1 MHGKLPYVIIQP
13 CYICNSSD
21 HQNGC
26 HQIRLS
32 VALPFQAIDQHL
44 HDSSRLLFQLPN
56 RKGTWRTTKGVNK
69 VAGYSRL
76 LFFRHCVTPPIDR
89 PPWTTP
95 KTQRSSGTWTTMAS
109 SKLATV
115 GILSLGDMGSG
126 IAKLLVAKGFSVVTN
141 GSGRSKET
149 LERAQAAGVTN
160 LPTDTDL
167 VKQCDVI
174 LSVVPP
180 RDAEITAQRIIDA
193 MQFITKEQLYFADM
207 NAVAPS
213 TIKAMS
219 KSIQRGQVPITL
231 IDGSILGGPPKP
243 KKVDAP
249 ATAAP
254 GTSASAGG
262 DWDMPLMPTSG
273 PVQIANIPGYGAR
286 LAETLNVKHISPDIG
301 ASSGLKMC
309 YASLSKGYAAIA
321 IQSFTT
327 AQRMGVLEPLREA
340 LQDTVPGRVKQTE
353 NALTGMPP
361 KAYRW
366 VREMEEIAKTH
377 AEEGGF
383 EDYLFKGAAGVFKA
397 VAQDTVLGQEKVGD
411 RKRGRTAEDVA
422 AAMAEG
428 MEKRRKKMD

>member
-1 MHGKLPYVIIQP
+1 
-13 CYICNSSD
+13 
-21 HQNGC
+21 
-26 HQIRLS
+26 
-32 VALPFQAIDQHL
+32 
-44 HDSSRLLFQLPN
+44 
-56 RKGTWRTTKGVNK
+56 
-69 VAGYSRL
+69 
-76 LFFRHCVTPPIDR
+76 
-89 PPWTTP
+89 
-95 KTQRSSGTWTTMAS
+95 MAS
-109 SKLATV
+109 SKLATI
-115 GILSLGDMGSG
+115 GIISLGEMGTG
-126 IAKLLVAKGFSVVTN
+126 IAKLLVAKGFSVATN

-149 LERAQAAGVTN
+149 LERAQAASVTN
-160 LPTDTDL
+160 LPSDTDL
-167 VKQCDVI
+167 VKKCDVI

-180 RDAEITAQRIIDA
+180 RDAENTAQRVIDA
-193 MQFITKEQLYFADM
+193 MQFITKEQQLYFADM

-213 TIKAMS
+213 TIKAMER
-219 KSIQRGQVPITL
+219 SIKRAQVPVTL

-243 KKVDAP
+243 KPKEAGSP
-249 ATAAP
+249 AAA
-254 GTSASAGG
+254 GGAGAEAGG
-262 DWDMPLMPTSG
+262 DWDMPLLPTSG
-273 PVQIANIPGYGAR
+273 PVQLADIPGYGTR
-286 LAETLNVKHISPDIG
+286 LAEVLNVRHISPDIG

-397 VAQDTVLGQEKVGD
+397 VAQDTVLGEEKVGQ

>member
-1 MHGKLPYVIIQP
+1 
-13 CYICNSSD
+13 
-21 HQNGC
+21 
-26 HQIRLS
+26 
-32 VALPFQAIDQHL
+32 
-44 HDSSRLLFQLPN
+44 
-56 RKGTWRTTKGVNK
+56 
-69 VAGYSRL
+69 
-76 LFFRHCVTPPIDR
+76 
-89 PPWTTP
+89 
-95 KTQRSSGTWTTMAS
+95 MAP

-126 IAKLLVAKGFSVVTN
+126 IAKLLVAKGFSVATN

-149 LERAQAAGVTN
+149 LQRAQAAGVMN

-180 RDAEITAQRIIDA
+180 RDAEDTAQRIIDA
-193 MQFITKEQLYFADM
+193 LQFITKKQLYFADM

-219 KSIQRGQVPITL
+219 KSIQRAQVPITL
-231 IDGSILGGPPKP
+231 IDGSIIGGPPKP
-243 KKVDAP
+243 KEAGT
-249 ATAAP
+249 AAAAAAP
-254 GTSASAGG
+254 GTGASAGG

-273 PVQIANIPGYGAR
+273 PVQIADIPGYGAT

-383 EDYLFKGAAGVFKA
+383 EDFLFKGAAGVFKA

-428 MEKRRKKMD
+428 MEKRRKKID

>member
-1 MHGKLPYVIIQP
+1 
-13 CYICNSSD
+13 
-21 HQNGC
+21 
-26 HQIRLS
+26 
-32 VALPFQAIDQHL
+32 
-44 HDSSRLLFQLPN
+44 
-56 RKGTWRTTKGVNK
+56 
-69 VAGYSRL
+69 
-76 LFFRHCVTPPIDR
+76 
-89 PPWTTP
+89 
-95 KTQRSSGTWTTMAS
+95 MAS

-115 GILSLGDMGSG
+115 GILSVGDMGMG
-126 IAKLLVAKGFSVVTN
+126 IAKLLVAKGFSVATN

-149 LERAQAAGVTN
+149 LERVQAASVTN
-160 LPTDTDL
+160 LSSDTDL
-167 VKQCDVI
+167 VKECDVI

-180 RDAEITAQRIIDA
+180 RDAEGTAQRIIDA
-193 MQFITKEQLYFADM
+193 MQFVTKGQLYFADM

-213 TIKAMS
+213 TIKAMA
-219 KSIQRGQVPITL
+219 KNINRAQVPITL

-243 KKVDAP
+243 KETDSTP
-249 ATAAP
+249 SG

-273 PVQIANIPGYGAR
+273 PVQIAEIPGYGAR

-340 LQDTVPGRVKQTE
+340 LQDTAPGRVKQTE

-383 EDYLFKGAAGVFKA
+383 EDYLFKGAAGVFQA
-397 VAQDTVLGQEKVGD
+397 VAQDTVLGQEKVGQ

>member
-1 MHGKLPYVIIQP
+1 
-13 CYICNSSD
+13 
-21 HQNGC
+21 
-26 HQIRLS
+26 
-32 VALPFQAIDQHL
+32 
-44 HDSSRLLFQLPN
+44 
-56 RKGTWRTTKGVNK
+56 
-69 VAGYSRL
+69 
-76 LFFRHCVTPPIDR
+76 
-89 PPWTTP
+89 
-95 KTQRSSGTWTTMAS
+95 MAS

-115 GILSLGDMGSG
+115 GILSIGDMGMG
-126 IAKLLVAKGFSVVTN
+126 IAKLLVAKGFSVATN

-149 LERAQAAGVTN
+149 LERVKAASVTN
-160 LPTDTDL
+160 LSSDADL

-180 RDAEITAQRIIDA
+180 RDAENTAQRVIDA
-193 MQFITKEQLYFADM
+193 MQFVAKERLYFADM

-213 TIKAMS
+213 TIKAME
-219 KSIQRGQVPITL
+219 KGIKRAQVPVTL

-243 KKVDAP
+243 KETGS
-249 ATAAP
+249 TASA
-254 GTSASAGG
+254 GTSASAAG
-262 DWDMPLMPTSG
+262 DWDLPLMPTSG
-273 PVQIANIPGYGAR
+273 PAQIADIPGYGAR
-286 LAETLNVKHISPDIG
+286 LAETLNMKHISPDIG

-340 LQDTVPGRVKQTE
+340 LQDTVPARVKQTE

-397 VAQDTVLGQEKVGD
+397 VAQDTVLGEEKVGQ

>member
-1 MHGKLPYVIIQP
+1 
-13 CYICNSSD
+13 
-21 HQNGC
+21 
-26 HQIRLS
+26 
-32 VALPFQAIDQHL
+32 
-44 HDSSRLLFQLPN
+44 
-56 RKGTWRTTKGVNK
+56 
-69 VAGYSRL
+69 
-76 LFFRHCVTPPIDR
+76 
-89 PPWTTP
+89 
-95 KTQRSSGTWTTMAS
+95 MAS
-109 SKLATV
+109 SKLATI
-115 GILSLGDMGSG
+115 GILSLGEMGTG
-126 IAKLLVAKGFSVVTN
+126 IARLLMAKGFSVATN

-160 LPTDTDL
+160 LPSDTDL

-180 RDAEITAQRIIDA
+180 RDAEDTAQRIIDA
-193 MQFITKEQLYFADM
+193 MQFVTREQLYLADL

-213 TIKAMS
+213 TIKAMA
-219 KSIQRGQVPITL
+219 KSIKMAQVPVTL

-243 KKVDAP
+243 KE
-249 ATAAP
+249 AASSA
-254 GTSASAGG
+254 GGGNSASAGG
-262 DWDMPLMPTSG
+262 DWDKPLMPTSG
-273 PVQIANIPGYGAR
+273 PVQVAEIPGYGAR
-286 LAETLNVKHISPDIG
+286 LAETLNLKHISPDIG

-327 AQRMGVLEPLREA
+327 AQRLGVLEPLREA
-340 LQDTVPGRVKQTE
+340 LLDTVPGRVKQTE

-397 VAQDTVLGQEKVGD
+397 VAQDTVLGQEKVGQ

>member
-1 MHGKLPYVIIQP
+1 
-13 CYICNSSD
+13 
-21 HQNGC
+21 
-26 HQIRLS
+26 
-32 VALPFQAIDQHL
+32 
-44 HDSSRLLFQLPN
+44 
-56 RKGTWRTTKGVNK
+56 
-69 VAGYSRL
+69 
-76 LFFRHCVTPPIDR
+76 
-89 PPWTTP
+89 
-95 KTQRSSGTWTTMAS
+95 MAS

-115 GILSLGDMGSG
+115 GILSLGEMGSG
-126 IAKLLVAKGFSVVTN
+126 IAKLLVAKGFSVATN

-180 RDAEITAQRIIDA
+180 RDAEDTAQRIIDA

-219 KSIQRGQVPITL
+219 KSIQRAQVPINL

-243 KKVDAP
+243 KEADTPQA
-249 ATAAP
+249 AAP
-254 GTSASAGG
+254 GTSASAGA

-273 PVQIANIPGYGAR
+273 PVQIADIPGYGAR

-327 AQRMGVLEPLREA
+327 AQRLGVLEPLREA

-366 VREMEEIAKTH
+366 VREMEEIAKTRKQ
-377 AEEGGF
+377 
-383 EDYLFKGAAGVFKA
+383 LL
-397 VAQDTVLGQEKVGD
+397 DTTFTLS
-411 RKRGRTAEDVA
+411 RTN
-422 AAMAEG
+422 MPYS
-428 MEKRRKKMD
+428 

>member
-1 MHGKLPYVIIQP
+1 
-13 CYICNSSD
+13 
-21 HQNGC
+21 
-26 HQIRLS
+26 
-32 VALPFQAIDQHL
+32 
-44 HDSSRLLFQLPN
+44 
-56 RKGTWRTTKGVNK
+56 
-69 VAGYSRL
+69 
-76 LFFRHCVTPPIDR
+76 
-89 PPWTTP
+89 
-95 KTQRSSGTWTTMAS
+95 MAS
-109 SKLATV
+109 SKLATI
-115 GILSLGDMGSG
+115 GILSLGEMGTG
-126 IAKLLVAKGFSVVTN
+126 IAKLLVAEGFSVATN

-149 LERAQAAGVTN
+149 LERAQAAGVIN

-180 RDAEITAQRIIDA
+180 RDAETTAQRVVDA
-193 MQFITKEQLYFADM
+193 MQFVTREQLYFADM

-213 TIKAMS
+213 TIKAMA
-219 KSIQRGQVPITL
+219 KSIMMAQVPVTL

-243 KKVDAP
+243 KEAGSP
-249 ATAAP
+249 ADG

-262 DWDMPLMPTSG
+262 DWDKPLMPTSG
-273 PVQIANIPGYGAR
+273 PVQVSEIPGYGGR
-286 LAETLNVKHISPDIG
+286 LAETLNLKHISPDIG

-327 AQRMGVLEPLREA
+327 AQRLGVLEPLREA

-383 EDYLFKGAAGVFKA
+383 EDSLFKGAAGVFKA
-397 VAQDTVLGQEKVGD
+397 VSQDAVLGQEKVGQ

>member
-1 MHGKLPYVIIQP
+1 
-13 CYICNSSD
+13 
-21 HQNGC
+21 
-26 HQIRLS
+26 
-32 VALPFQAIDQHL
+32 
-44 HDSSRLLFQLPN
+44 
-56 RKGTWRTTKGVNK
+56 
-69 VAGYSRL
+69 
-76 LFFRHCVTPPIDR
+76 
-89 PPWTTP
+89 
-95 KTQRSSGTWTTMAS
+95 MAS

-149 LERAQAAGVTN
+149 LERAQGAGATN

-180 RDAEITAQRIIDA
+180 RDAEETAQRIIDA
-193 MQFITKEQLYFADM
+193 IQFITKEQLYFADM

-213 TIKAMS
+213 TIKAIS
-219 KSIQRGQVPITL
+219 KTIQRAQVPITL

-243 KKVDAP
+243 KEAGGP
-249 ATAAP
+249 AAVAP

-273 PVQIANIPGYGAR
+273 PVRLSEIPGYGAR
-286 LAETLNVKHISPDIG
+286 LAETLNVRHISPDIG

-340 LQDTVPGRVKQTE
+340 LQETVPGRVKQTE
-353 NALTGMPP
+353 KALTGMPP

>member
-1 MHGKLPYVIIQP
+1 M
-13 CYICNSSD
+13 
-21 HQNGC
+21 
-26 HQIRLS
+26 
-32 VALPFQAIDQHL
+32 
-44 HDSSRLLFQLPN
+44 
-56 RKGTWRTTKGVNK
+56 
-69 VAGYSRL
+69 
-76 LFFRHCVTPPIDR
+76 
-89 PPWTTP
+89 
-95 KTQRSSGTWTTMAS
+95 MAA
-109 SKLATV
+109 SKLATI
-115 GILSLGDMGSG
+115 GIISLGEMGTG
-126 IAKLLVAKGFSVVTN
+126 IAKLLVAKGFSVATN

-149 LERAQAAGVTN
+149 LERAQAAQVTN
-160 LPTDTDL
+160 LPSDTDL

-180 RDAEITAQRIIDA
+180 RDAEETAQRVIDA
-193 MQFITKEQLYFADM
+193 MQFVTKKQQLYFADM

-213 TIKAMS
+213 TIKDMD
-219 KSIQRGQVPITL
+219 KSIKRAQVPVTL

-243 KKVDAP
+243 KEAGSSD
-249 ATAAP
+249 
-254 GTSASAGG
+254 AGG
-262 DWDMPLMPTSG
+262 DWDLPLMPTSG
-273 PVQIANIPGYGAR
+273 PTQVAEIPGYGAK
-286 LAETLNVKHISPDIG
+286 LAETLNLRHISPDIG

-327 AQRMGVLEPLREA
+327 AQRMGVLEPLRQA

-366 VREMEEIAKTH
+366 EREMEEIAKTH
-377 AEEGGF
+377 SEEGGF
-383 EDYLFKGAAGVFKA
+383 EDYLFRGAAGVFRA
-397 VAQDTVLGQEKVGD
+397 VAQDTVLGQEKVGQ

>member
-1 MHGKLPYVIIQP
+1 
-13 CYICNSSD
+13 
-21 HQNGC
+21 
-26 HQIRLS
+26 
-32 VALPFQAIDQHL
+32 
-44 HDSSRLLFQLPN
+44 
-56 RKGTWRTTKGVNK
+56 
-69 VAGYSRL
+69 
-76 LFFRHCVTPPIDR
+76 
-89 PPWTTP
+89 
-95 KTQRSSGTWTTMAS
+95 MAS
-109 SKLATV
+109 SKLATI
-115 GILSLGDMGSG
+115 GILSLGDMGTG
-126 IAKLLVAKGFSVVTN
+126 IAKLLVAKGFSVATN

-149 LERAQAAGVTN
+149 LERAQAASVTN

-180 RDAEITAQRIIDA
+180 RDAEETAQRVIDA
-193 MQFITKEQLYFADM
+193 MQFVTKGQQLYFADM

-213 TIKAMS
+213 TIKAMDR
-219 KSIQRGQVPITL
+219 SIKRAQVPIAL

-243 KKVDAP
+243 KEAGSP
-249 ATAAP
+249 AEAGGA
-254 GTSASAGG
+254 SATAGG
-262 DWDMPLMPTSG
+262 DWDLPLLPTSG
-273 PVQIANIPGYGAR
+273 PVQVADIPGYGAK
-286 LAETLNVKHISPDIG
+286 LAETLNVRHISPDIG

-309 YASLSKGYAAIA
+309 FASLSKGYAAIA

-340 LQDTVPGRVKQTE
+340 LQEIVPGRVKQTE

-383 EDYLFKGAAGVFKA
+383 EDYLFKGAAGVYKA
-397 VAQDTVLGQEKVGD
+397 VAQDTVLGQETVGQ

>member
-1 MHGKLPYVIIQP
+1 MV
-13 CYICNSSD
+13 
-21 HQNGC
+21 
-26 HQIRLS
+26 
-32 VALPFQAIDQHL
+32 V
-44 HDSSRLLFQLPN
+44 
-56 RKGTWRTTKGVNK
+56 GT
-69 VAGYSRL
+69 
-76 LFFRHCVTPPIDR
+76 
-89 PPWTTP
+89 
-95 KTQRSSGTWTTMAS
+95 
-109 SKLATV
+109 
-115 GILSLGDMGSG
+115 G
-126 IAKLLVAKGFSVVTN
+126 IAKLLVAKGFSVATN

-149 LERAQAAGVTN
+149 IERAQAANVTN
-160 LPTDTDL
+160 VPTDTDL

-180 RDAEITAQRIIDA
+180 RDAEDTAQRVIDA
-193 MQFITKEQLYFADM
+193 MQFVTKEQLFFADM

-213 TIKAMS
+213 TIKAMAS
-219 KSIQRGQVPITL
+219 SIKRAQVPITL

-243 KKVDAP
+243 KEAVSP
-249 ATAAP
+249 ATSG
-254 GTSASAGG
+254 GTSVSAGG

-273 PVQIANIPGYGAR
+273 PVQVAEIPGYGPR
-286 LAETLNVKHISPDIG
+286 LAEALNVKHISPDIG

-321 IQSFTT
+321 IQSFAT

-383 EDYLFKGAAGVFKA
+383 EDYLFKGAAGVFRA
-397 VAQDTVLGQEKVGD
+397 VAQDTILGQEKVGQ

-422 AAMAEG
+422 VAMAEG

>member
-1 MHGKLPYVIIQP
+1 
-13 CYICNSSD
+13 
-21 HQNGC
+21 
-26 HQIRLS
+26 
-32 VALPFQAIDQHL
+32 
-44 HDSSRLLFQLPN
+44 
-56 RKGTWRTTKGVNK
+56 
-69 VAGYSRL
+69 
-76 LFFRHCVTPPIDR
+76 
-89 PPWTTP
+89 
-95 KTQRSSGTWTTMAS
+95 MAS
-109 SKLATV
+109 SKLATI
-115 GILSLGDMGSG
+115 GIISLGEMGTG
-126 IAKLLVAKGFSVVTN
+126 IAKLLVAKGFSVATN

-149 LERAQAAGVTN
+149 LERAQAASVTN
-160 LPTDTDL
+160 LASDTDL
-167 VKQCDVI
+167 VKQCDVV

-180 RDAEITAQRIIDA
+180 RDAEDTAQRVIDA
-193 MQFITKEQLYFADM
+193 MQFVTKEQQLYFADM

-213 TIKAMS
+213 TIKAMER
-219 KSIQRGQVPITL
+219 SIKRAQVPVTL

-243 KKVDAP
+243 KQSESAAAGDAS
-249 ATAAP
+249 T
-254 GTSASAGG
+254 SAGG
-262 DWDMPLMPTSG
+262 DWDRPLMPTSG
-273 PVQIANIPGYGAR
+273 PVQVAEIPGYGAR
-286 LAETLNVKHISPDIG
+286 LAEVLNLRHISPDIG

-327 AQRMGVLEPLREA
+327 AQRLGVLEPLREA

-397 VAQDTVLGQEKVGD
+397 VAQDTILGQEKVGQ

>member
-1 MHGKLPYVIIQP
+1 
-13 CYICNSSD
+13 
-21 HQNGC
+21 
-26 HQIRLS
+26 
-32 VALPFQAIDQHL
+32 
-44 HDSSRLLFQLPN
+44 
-56 RKGTWRTTKGVNK
+56 
-69 VAGYSRL
+69 
-76 LFFRHCVTPPIDR
+76 
-89 PPWTTP
+89 
-95 KTQRSSGTWTTMAS
+95 MAS

-126 IAKLLVAKGFSVVTN
+126 IAKLLVAKGFSVATN
-141 GSGRSKET
+141 GSGRSKQT

-180 RDAEITAQRIIDA
+180 RDAEDTAQRVIDA

-213 TIKAMS
+213 TIKAMA
-219 KSIQRGQVPITL
+219 KNIQRAQVPVTL

-243 KKVDAP
+243 KEADA
-249 ATAAP
+249 AAAAAP

-262 DWDMPLMPTSG
+262 DWDLPLMPTSG
-273 PVQIANIPGYGAR
+273 PVQVADIPGYGAR

-309 YASLSKGYAAIA
+309 FASLSKGYAAIA

-340 LQDTVPGRVKQTE
+340 LQEFVPGRVKQTE

-383 EDYLFKGAAGVFKA
+383 EDHLFKGAAGVFKA
-397 VAQDTVLGQEKVGD
+397 VAQDTVLGQEKIGE